1 MLRPFSP
8 ALRALQVRQCL
19 VQMGRALLRHELV
32 QAEAVTPAPRAE
44 ADEREA
50 TPEAASLPAVA
61 EGAAAGL
68 YAALD
73 DFVADV
79 SAAAAGVVEAAGR
92 RQARQQS
99 RDPFKQLG

>member
-1 MLRPFSP
+1 M
-8 ALRALQVRQCL
+8 
-19 VQMGRALLRHELV
+19 QMGRALLHHELV
-32 QAEAVTPAPRAE
+32 QAEAAAPAPRAE
-44 ADEREA
+44 ADGREA
-50 TPEAASLPAVA
+50 SPAAVSMAAVA

-79 SAAAAGVVEAAGR
+79 SAAAAGMVEAVGR

-99 RDPFKQLG
+99 RDPFKQPG